1 MMRVTVD
8 EDVTVCPDGH
18 LLTFRAGQTVEGP
31 VATYL
36 AESGCAVTVETDD
49 RPAAPRKGRKAAGQA
64 AADG

>member
-1 MMRVTVD
+1 MRVIVD

-18 LLTFRAGQTVEGP
+18 LLQFKAGQSVEGP
-31 VATYL
+31 PAVYL
-36 AESGCAVTVETDD
+36 VESGCPVTVETDD